1 MKYCHKIG
9 AKQVGKKRKKR
20 KKKNND
26 IGTCRKKYIA
36 YMMTSAQASIPP

>member
-9 AKQVGKKRKKR
+9 AKQVGKKRKKE
-20 KKKNND
+20 KKNND